1 MNNSYGGDACRKAG
15 GGREGG
21 GGRKFAETYGG
32 KVNQRPPRDVADSL
46 IAVENSARRRKI
58 NISGFVNR
66 DTDSPPRVP
75 YEY

>member
-1 MNNSYGGDACRKAG
+1 MSKSRRGKRRRRG
-15 GGREGG
+15 GG

-66 DTDSPPRVP
+66 DTNSPPRVP